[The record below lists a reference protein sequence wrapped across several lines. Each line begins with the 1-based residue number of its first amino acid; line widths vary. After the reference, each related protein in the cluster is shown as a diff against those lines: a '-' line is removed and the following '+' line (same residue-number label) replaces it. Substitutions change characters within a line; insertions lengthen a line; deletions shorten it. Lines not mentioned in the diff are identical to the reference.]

1 MTKEVILYYI
11 KEKGIAEFATRGL
24 GGKYKKQIPTWFLYL
39 DQVEFGERLEKRILQ
54 EVDRFISGKKTIDKI
69 LAELFEEPKWV
80 IEIEEGLIEKY
91 PDLSVV
97 NMF

>member
-1 MTKEVILYYI
+1 MILYYI
-11 KEKGIAEFATRGL
+11 KEKGIAEFAIRGL
-24 GGKYKKQIPTWFLYL
+24 GGKYKEQINAWFLYL